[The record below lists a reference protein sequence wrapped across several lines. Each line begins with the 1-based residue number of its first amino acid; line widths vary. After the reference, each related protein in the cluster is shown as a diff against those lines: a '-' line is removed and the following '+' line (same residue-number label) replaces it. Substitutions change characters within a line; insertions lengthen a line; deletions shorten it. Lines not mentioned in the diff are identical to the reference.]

1 MYTLWKSVER
11 TQQPEELSEKGV
23 KKPNLVLINHLISF
37 INETINYY

>member
-1 MYTLWKSVER
+1 VK
-11 TQQPEELSEKGV
+11 KV